1 MGEVS
6 VVQGDITSLDV
17 AVIVNAANEHL
28 AHGGGVAAAIA
39 RAGAPDVQAES
50 DAWIAE
56 HGPVLSGQAAV
67 TSAGGMPASSVVHV
81 VGPRYREGQ
90 ANEAMLRA
98 SVAAA
103 LDAAANLD
111 ARSIAL
117 PAISAGIYGYPREV
131 ATAVIAD
138 EVVRWLGAH
147 PTPIQTVHLVAF
159 DAATARDFEAG
170 LAAAR

>member
-1 MGEVS
+1 MAEIS

-17 AVIVNAANEHL
+17 DVIVNAANEYL

-50 DAWIAE
+50 DAWIAAN
-56 HGPVLSGQAAV
+56 GPLQSGRAAV
-67 TSAGGMPASSVVHV
+67 TSAGEMPASSVVHV

-98 SVAAA
+98 AVAAA

-111 ARSIAL
+111 ARSIAV
-117 PAISAGIYGYPREV
+117 PAISAGIYGYPRAA

-138 EVVRWLGAH
+138 EARRWLDAH
-147 PTPIQTVHLVAF
+147 PTPIESIRLVAF
-159 DAATARDFEAG
+159 DPATAADFEAG
-170 LAAAR
+170 LAAAK